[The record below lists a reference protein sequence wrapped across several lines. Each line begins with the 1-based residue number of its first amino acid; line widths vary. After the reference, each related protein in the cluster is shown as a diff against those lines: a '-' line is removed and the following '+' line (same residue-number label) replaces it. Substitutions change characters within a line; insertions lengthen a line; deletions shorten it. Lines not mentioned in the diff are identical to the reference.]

1 MESADPSEFLSAADC
16 ASRTGLT
23 VRALRVYEEF
33 GLIAPRRSAG
43 GWRQYGSRELVK
55 LNTIASL
62 KTAGLSLAQIGEV
75 TCSSAGEPTLQQI
88 LAIQLDTWKRRR
100 ADAERGQAIAQ
111 AALNRLRTDQSL
123 SVDELCNLIR
133 SLEMTQSQPSTAST
147 GHDDVAWVT
156 VDPVVLDSYAGF
168 YRRGGHGVTTI
179 WRDGQKL
186 FTDAPIPGSTGAV
199 ALHPTSETE
208 FYPTHAAGYL
218 QYTFLRDPQG
228 AVSGVQM
235 RVQGVEFI
243 LARIDATTAEQLM
256 AKLNER
262 IQSQKPLPASEAVL
276 RRLVEGIQA
285 GNPPYEEMSS
295 QLEQLVRKKLP
306 LLQPLAGYLGAFR
319 SIEFRGVESGGS
331 DQYDVHCERG
341 TSRWRVL
348 LSADGKIASANLDW
362 ERPNSDVGSLV
373 LSRDPASPSPVAR
386 SQSTCCTSGSQ
397 MKPRR

>member
-1 MESADPSEFLSAADC
+1 MESVDPSEWLSAADC

-23 VRALRVYEEF
+23 ARALRVYEEF

-43 GWRQYGSRELVK
+43 GWRQYGPHDLMK
-55 LNTIASL
+55 LNTIALL

-100 ADAERGQAIAQ
+100 ADAERGQAIAE
-111 AALNRLRTDQSL
+111 AALNRLRADQPL

-147 GHDDVAWVT
+147 GHDDVAWVS
-156 VDPVVLDSYAGF
+156 VDLAVLDSYAGF
-168 YRRGGHGVTTI
+168 YRRSEYGVTTI

-186 FTDAPIPGSTGAV
+186 FIDAPIPGSLGAV

-208 FYPTHAAGYL
+208 FYPTHGAGYL
-218 QYTFLRDPQG
+218 QYTFLHDPQG
-228 AVSGVQM
+228 AVSGVRV
-235 RVQGVEFI
+235 RVQGVEFTSP
-243 LARIDATTAEQLM
+243 RIDAMTAEQLM
-256 AKLNER
+256 AKLSER
-262 IQSQKPLPASEAVL
+262 IQSQKPLPGSEAAL

-295 QLEQLVRKKLP
+295 QLERLVRLQLP

-319 SIEFRGVESGGS
+319 SIEFRGVESGGC
-331 DQYDVHCERG
+331 DRYDVHCERG
-341 TSRWRVL
+341 TSRWRIL
-348 LSADGKIASANLDW
+348 LSADGKIASASYDW
-362 ERPNSDVGSLV
+362 DRPNSAVGSLV
-373 LSRDPASPSPVAR
+373 LSSRDPASLSPVAK
-386 SQSTCCTSGSQ
+386 S
-397 MKPRR
+397 